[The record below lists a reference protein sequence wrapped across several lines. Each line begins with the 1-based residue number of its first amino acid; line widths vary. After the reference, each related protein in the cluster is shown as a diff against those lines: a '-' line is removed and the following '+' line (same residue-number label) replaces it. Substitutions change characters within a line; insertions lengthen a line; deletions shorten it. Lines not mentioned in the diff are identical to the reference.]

1 MLVLFPEYMD
11 LLVVEQQQ
19 VLVLVYKRM
28 VDMLKVVMV
37 LNKQQHLVVVEV
49 ERALKKKIKKIDLQK
64 KIQKYLSRCRCKWII
79 IIRFLLI

>member
-28 VDMLKVVMV
+28 VDMLEVVMV

-49 ERALKKKIKKIDLQK
+49 GRTLKKKIKKNKSTK
-64 KIQKYLSRCRCKWII
+64 KFKYT
-79 IIRFLLI
+79 

>member
-11 LLVVEQQQ
+11 LLVVGQQQ

-28 VDMLKVVMV
+28 VDMSKVVMV

-49 ERALKKKIKKIDLQK
+49 ERALKKKIKK
-64 KIQKYLSRCRCKWII
+64 
-79 IIRFLLI
+79 

>member
-1 MLVLFPEYMD
+1 MLVLFPEYID

-28 VDMLKVVMV
+28 VDMLEVVMV

-49 ERALKKKIKKIDLQK
+49 GRALKKKIKKK
-64 KIQKYLSRCRCKWII
+64 
-79 IIRFLLI
+79 

>member
-28 VDMLKVVMV
+28 VDMLEVVMV
-37 LNKQQHLVVVEV
+37 LNKQQHSVVVEV
-49 ERALKKKIKKIDLQK
+49 
-64 KIQKYLSRCRCKWII
+64 
-79 IIRFLLI
+79 